1 MSEIVERLRKHW
13 SHGLPLNDIYPTCK
27 EAADEIERLTRE
39 LAEAKSLLE
48 LENKEHEADLDE
60 EWNDAIEAAAK
71 VAGREEEDDDS
82 MDRALRNTIAAA
94 IRKLVKP

>member
-39 LAEAKSLLE
+39 LAEAKAV
-48 LENKEHEADLDE
+48 NLD
-60 EWNDAIEAAAK
+60 NHNIGQAAYRAAIEAAAK
-71 VAGREEEDDDS
+71 VARDWELVERRTNDAED
-82 MDRALRNTIAAA
+82 IYAA
-94 IRKLVKP
+94 IRALVKP

>member
-39 LAEAKSLLE
+39 LAEAKAV
-48 LENKEHEADLDE
+48 NLD
-60 EWNDAIEAAAK
+60 NHNIGQAAYRAAIEAAAK